1 MWKKLFLLRIWKRIY
16 IERLGEPIIYN
27 LVSIFVFIF
36 GGFRKKI
43 DYDLVPRQPY
53 AFGLKD
59 AFEISIAE
67 ECSKVIIIEFGVS
80 SGAGLYNL
88 AYIAD
93 KLSSIYAVDYQIIGF
108 DSGEGMPKPIDYR
121 DHPEKFRTGDYPP
134 LNLDINNLPK
144 KTKVYYGDISDTL
157 VKLDSELSEDSKIGF
172 VSIDV
177 DYYSSTEKCL
187 KVFKKNHSSY
197 LSKTV
202 VYLDDVNNVDHND
215 YCGELLAINEFN
227 ENNLPR
233 KICKMTQLRNWRIFK
248 NALYLDQ
255 MYYLHVFD
263 SDYRN
268 PDNWNNK
275 RVVNL
280 YNPYL
285 SNEKA

>member
-1 MWKKLFLLRIWKRIY
+1 
-16 IERLGEPIIYN
+16 
-27 LVSIFVFIF
+27 
-36 GGFRKKI
+36 
-43 DYDLVPRQPY
+43 
-53 AFGLKD
+53 
-59 AFEISIAE
+59 
-67 ECSKVIIIEFGVS
+67 
-80 SGAGLYNL
+80 
-88 AYIAD
+88 
-93 KLSSIYAVDYQIIGF
+93 
-108 DSGEGMPKPIDYR
+108 
-121 DHPEKFRTGDYPP
+121 
-134 LNLDINNLPK
+134 
-144 KTKVYYGDISDTL
+144 
-157 VKLDSELSEDSKIGF
+157 
-172 VSIDV
+172 
-177 DYYSSTEKCL
+177 L

-285 SNEKA
+285 A